1 MPDSS
6 HTHREVGQEPLEV
19 FRVLYPLF
27 KDEVLRRREYMSR
40 LSAFHNT
47 VLVLLLVMMVM
58 VISPG
63 HSNAI
68 TRWLAISGVVILSG
82 FVAYLILQQADR
94 HRMAKHQLIEL
105 EKAMGLYQESW
116 IFPGKIAYTQHW
128 QTDWLTDRSVAIYL
142 TVLTVLTAL
151 VICAMLIA
159 S

>member
-6 HTHREVGQEPLEV
+6 HTHKEVGQEPLEV

-40 LSAFHNT
+40 LSASHNT
-47 VLVLLLVMMVM
+47 VLVLLLMIVM

-63 HSNAI
+63 HSDSLKQ
-68 TRWLAISGVVILSG
+68 WLAISGVVILSG
-82 FVAYLILQQADR
+82 FVAYLILQQAER
-94 HRMAKHQLIEL
+94 HQMAKQQLIEL
-105 EKAMGLYQESW
+105 ERGMGLYQEGW
-116 IFPGKIAYTQHW
+116 IFHGKTAYPQHW
-128 QTDWLTDRSVAIYL
+128 QTDWLADRSVAIYL
-142 TVLTVLTAL
+142 ATLTVLTAL